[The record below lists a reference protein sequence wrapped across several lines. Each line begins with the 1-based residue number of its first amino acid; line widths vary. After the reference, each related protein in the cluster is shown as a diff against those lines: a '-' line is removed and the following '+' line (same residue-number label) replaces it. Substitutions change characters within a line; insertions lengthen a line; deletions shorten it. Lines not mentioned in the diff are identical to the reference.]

1 MDGSTCH
8 AGTTTRNRSS
18 LPHSN
23 LVSDLM
29 SIFITLFFVVLSPS
43 LPPLVVLPLAVSFF
57 SQSFSCVLSLSFF
70 VFILLYSSLPLLL
83 SSSPD
88 THISPSHSL
97 PTLLIATQVEWL
109 CKYPTRKKPRP
120 RIFSRPS
127 GRVRSLGEVKPT
139 SLRIPNTVFAN
150 SLILFCSCVTF
161 LSTFISLSCLLHS
174 FLPLNLLPL
183 FSSSRLS
190 FSLSVLPYFSS
201 LSVSLYTLL

>member
-1 MDGSTCH
+1 LVVFSRSYGTGMDGSTCH

-120 RIFSRPS
+120 RIYSRPS

-161 LSTFISLSCLLHS
+161 LSTFISLS
-174 FLPLNLLPL
+174 
-183 FSSSRLS
+183 
-190 FSLSVLPYFSS
+190 
-201 LSVSLYTLL
+201 

>member
-120 RIFSRPS
+120 RIYSRPS

-161 LSTFISLSCLLHS
+161 LSTFISLSRLLHS
-174 FLPLNLLPL
+174 FLSLNLLPL

>member
-23 LVSDLM
+23 LASDLM
-29 SIFITLFFVVLSPS
+29 SIFNTLFFVVLSPS

-120 RIFSRPS
+120 RIYSRPS

-161 LSTFISLSCLLHS
+161 LSTFISLSWLLHS
-174 FLPLNLLPL
+174 FLSLNLLPL

>member
-120 RIFSRPS
+120 RIYSRPS

-174 FLPLNLLPL
+174 FLSLNLLPL